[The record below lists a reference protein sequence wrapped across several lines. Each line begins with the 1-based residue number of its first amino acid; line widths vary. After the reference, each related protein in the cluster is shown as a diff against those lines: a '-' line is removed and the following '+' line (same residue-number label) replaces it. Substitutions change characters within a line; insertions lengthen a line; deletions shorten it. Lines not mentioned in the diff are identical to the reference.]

1 MGGGVKNDCRG
12 FCEQKKA
19 PVVHPLTPRLS
30 INSRWPR
37 IDTSDLSIKYFF
49 TKTKIILV
57 DFFGGEDI
65 IDISEKSEKSS

>member
-1 MGGGVKNDCRG
+1 MSKR
-12 FCEQKKA
+12 K
-19 PVVHPLTPRLS
+19 PRWLAGREGMS
-30 INSRWPR
+30 EFV
-37 IDTSDLSIKYFF
+37 KYFF